1 MKSALLL
8 FTLVVSSL
16 VTLAQKEIP
25 GFGKIDKA
33 ELAMKD
39 CEFDKAAEAVVLFDV
54 AEVYCDLNTT
64 NPYNPLRTQLDRHV
78 RIKILNQKG
87 SDAANIH
94 IRYLNGA
101 GLEDIKGISAQTINT
116 DAGGNPVFIKVEKDA
131 IYRKKINKRY
141 SEVIF
146 TFPEVKP
153 GSIIEYKYKDDATDF
168 YALKNWYF
176 QKSIPVVYSEYSLNF
191 PQELI
196 VSATPTGLLDVSMT
210 ESSKGLHNI
219 KTFTMNNVPA
229 LRDEPYI
236 SCDEDYLQQVTPR
249 MIALDF
255 PGVPRRSLIRSWPGI
270 IKELQEDEDFG
281 LQLKKNIPRTADLDA
296 LLAQVKDPYTKMVT
310 IHNYVRKNMQW
321 NDTYGI
327 WALDGVKAAW
337 KDKKGTAGEIN
348 LILINLLKDADL
360 NAQPV
365 LVSTKDNGR
374 VNTSVAGNDQFNK
387 VMAYVTINNNVYVL
401 DATDKYTPANLIPY
415 DVANTYGLVIG
426 KSGDGS
432 TGDFLNQVLGQENNA
447 SPWGWKMLWNEKQ
460 LFNNT
465 TFLNAVIDDK
475 GNMKGEAEIISKD
488 YSRYIRLGKLKEGKD
503 KYTEAWLNQN
513 KQDIKIDS
521 LEFENENTDSL
532 PLKQTL
538 KFEKKISSSG
548 DYNYF
553 SVNLFSG
560 LDKNPFIAD
569 ERFSD
574 IFFGANQKYVITGNF
589 FIPQNYQFEPLPQ
602 NIKMIM
608 PDTSIVFS
616 RSSSISDG
624 MLYVQITLEF
634 RKPYYLNQDYG
645 YFQEF
650 YKKLFDFLNEQF
662 VFKKK

>member
-1 MKSALLL
+1 MKPALFL
-8 FTLVVSSL
+8 FTLVLSSFVSF
-16 VTLAQKEIP
+16 AQKEIP

-39 CEFDKAAEAVVLFDV
+39 CDFDKTAEAVVLFDV
-54 AEVYCDLNTT
+54 AEVYCDLNTS
-64 NPYNPLRTQLDRHV
+64 NPYNPLRTQLERHV

-87 SDAANIH
+87 NDFANIH

-101 GLEDIKGISAQTINT
+101 GIEDIKNISAQTINA
-116 DAGGNPVFIKVEKDA
+116 DASGNPVFVKVEKDA

-153 GSIIEYKYKDDATDF
+153 GSIIEYKYKDDATDL
-168 YALKNWYF
+168 YGVKNWYF
-176 QKSIPVVYSEYSLNF
+176 QKSIPVVYSQYSLDF

-196 VSATPTGLLDVSMT
+196 ITATPSGILDVNLT
-210 ESSKGLHNI
+210 ETTKGLHNI
-219 KTFTMNNVPA
+219 KTFSMANVPA
-229 LRDEPYI
+229 LRDEPFI

-249 MIALDF
+249 MIAVDF
-255 PGVPRRSLIRSWPGI
+255 PGSPRRSLVRSWPGI
-270 IKELQEDEDFG
+270 IKELLEDEDFG
-281 LQLKKNIPRTADLDA
+281 IQLKKNIPRTSDLDA
-296 LLAQVKDPYTKMVT
+296 LLATVKDPYTKMVI
-310 IHNYVRKNMQW
+310 IHDYVKKNMQW
-321 NDTYGI
+321 NETYGI

-374 VNTSVAGNDQFNK
+374 VNTMVAGYDQFNK
-387 VMAYVTINNNVYVL
+387 VMAYVTINNTVYVL

-415 DVANTYGLVIG
+415 DVVNTYGLLIG
-426 KSGDGS
+426 KFGDGNS
-432 TGDFLNQVLGQENNA
+432 EM
-447 SPWGWKMLWNEKQ
+447 PWGWKVLWNEQQ
-460 LFNNT
+460 LFNNV
-465 TFLNAVIDDK
+465 TFINAIIDDK
-475 GNMKGEAEIISKD
+475 GTMKGEAEVSSKD
-488 YSRYIRLGKLKEGKD
+488 YSRFIRMGKLKEGKD
-503 KYTEAWLNQN
+503 KFTESWLNQN

-521 LEFENENTDSL
+521 LVFTNENTDSL
-532 PLKQTL
+532 PLIQAL

-553 SVNLFSG
+553 SANLFSG

-574 IFFGANQKYVITGNF
+574 IFFGANQKYIITGNF
-589 FIPQNYQFEPLPQ
+589 FIPDNYQFETLPK

-616 RSSSISDG
+616 RSASISDG
-624 MLYVQITLEF
+624 MLYVQIMLEF